1 MKMQWLEN
9 DFIINKLKP
18 FDCILSLE
26 SAADMLGLSN
36 GPLRNKITVYS
47 VENIVDEDIECI
59 KVDNYDNIKYLD
71 AEGIFITTKEQTM
84 IDILRYDRSMYTI
97 LESLS
102 NYYFLH
108 DESFED
114 FLKVMPDEV
123 RTTFE
128 FYKQDAIE
136 YYNED

>member
-1 MKMQWLEN
+1 MKYQWIEN
-9 DFIINKLKP
+9 DFIISKLKP
-18 FDCILSLE
+18 FNCILSLE

-71 AEGIFITTKEQTM
+71 AEGIFITTKEQTL
-84 IDILRYDRSMYTI
+84 IDILKYDRDMQTI

-114 FLKVMPDEV
+114 FLKVMPEEV

-128 FYKQDAIE
+128 GYKQDAIE